1 VSTHPVQEIAPGVTR
16 IAAPLPFPEP
26 DHVNCYL
33 LATADGS
40 VLVDSGMRGSERAID
55 AALRAGGATVDRVL
69 ITHGHP
75 DHWGMTRHYAATA
88 LAHPGVAEQ
97 LEFARSGGSSSGAG
111 LPPGTHLD
119 REVFDALTGFREM
132 VGEAPE
138 IDAIDEGDS
147 VGEWEVLVTPG
158 HAPGHVCLYRPSD
171 GVLIAGDHL
180 LPAVTPNIHLTT
192 EMPDAV
198 ADYLESLRR
207 VAALDVS
214 LVLPGHGEPFPDSEA
229 RANEL
234 IAHHERRLATLE
246 SLLAGAGSALTSELA
261 ERLFRDVGHPADRLL
276 AEMETYAHLEHLR
289 LRGRVVLGGTGTWS
303 LAA

>member
-1 VSTHPVQEIAPGVTR
+1 VPTQPFHRVAPGVTR
-16 IAAPLPFPEP
+16 IVAPIPFPDP

-33 LATADGS
+33 LGTDAGN
-40 VLVDSGMRGSERAID
+40 VLVDTGMRGSERTID
-55 AALRAGGATVDRVL
+55 AALEEVGGTVQRVL

-75 DHWGMTRHYAATA
+75 DHWGIACHYTDTV
-88 LAHPGVAEQ
+88 LAHRGVAEQ
-97 LEFARSGGSSSGAG
+97 LEFARSGGSTSGAG

-119 REVFDALTGFREM
+119 REVFEALTEFRDM
-132 VGEAPE
+132 VGDVPGV
-138 IDAIDEGDS
+138 DPIDEGDRI
-147 VGEWEVLVTPG
+147 GEWAVLVTPG
-158 HAPGHVCLYRPSD
+158 HAPGHLCLYRERD

-198 ADYLESLRR
+198 ADYLASLRR

-214 LVLPGHGEPFPDSEA
+214 LVLPAHGEPFPDAAA
-229 RANEL
+229 RAHEL
-234 IAHHERRLATLE
+234 IAHHERRLTALE
-246 SLLAGAGSALTSELA
+246 SLLAGGGQADTAELA
-261 ERLFRDVGHPADRLL
+261 ERLFRNVGHPADRLL

-289 LRGRVVLGGTGTWS
+289 LRGRVVLASTGTWR